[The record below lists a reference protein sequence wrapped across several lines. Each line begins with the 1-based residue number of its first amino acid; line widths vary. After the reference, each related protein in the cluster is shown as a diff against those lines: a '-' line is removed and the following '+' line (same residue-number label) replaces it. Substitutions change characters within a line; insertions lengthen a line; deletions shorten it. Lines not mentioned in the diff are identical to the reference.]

1 MKKTTLLYIVLILL
15 TALALASVA
24 ARGLTFTTTLSGAA
38 EIPGP
43 GDADGTGTATVMFFP
58 GASEVCWDIQVSGIL
73 LPATAAHI
81 HFINPETGFGGV
93 LVGLSAPDATGHASG
108 CTTTTREN
116 IVNILADPAGY
127 YVNVHNADFPAG
139 ALRGDLSR

>member
-1 MKKTTLLYIVLILL
+1 MKKIAFLSMTLILL
-15 TALALASVA
+15 TALALTGVA

-43 GDADGTGTATVMFFP
+43 GDPDGTGTATITLDP
-58 GASEVCWDIQVSGIL
+58 GSEMVCWEIHVSGIT
-73 LPATAAHI
+73 LPASAAHI

-93 LVGLSAPDATGHASG
+93 LVGLSAPDDSGHASG
-108 CTTTTREN
+108 CTSTSREN
-116 IVNILADPAGY
+116 IVAILSNPEGY
-127 YVNVHNADFPAG
+127 YVNVHNSDYPSG